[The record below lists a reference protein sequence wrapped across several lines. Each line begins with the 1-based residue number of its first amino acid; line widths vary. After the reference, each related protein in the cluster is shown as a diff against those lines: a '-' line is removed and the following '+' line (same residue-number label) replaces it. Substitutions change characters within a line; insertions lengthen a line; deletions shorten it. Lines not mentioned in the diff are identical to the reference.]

1 MTDDPQI
8 DILIGEQVLE
18 RRVAELGAEISAA
31 YEGKDLVCI
40 GVLKGCVPF
49 LADLI
54 RQIHQPLAV
63 DFLGLSSYGSGTES
77 SGVVRVTSDLCNPI
91 EDKDVLVVEDIV
103 DTGLT
108 MKYLLDNLAT
118 RKPKTVR
125 ICTLLHKPAKT
136 QVPIE
141 LDFVGFTIPNEF
153 VVGYGLDFAELY
165 RNLPYIGV
173 IRS

>member
-1 MTDDPQI
+1 MSEEPKI
-8 DILIGEQVLE
+8 DVLIGQEVLA
-18 RRVAELGAEISAA
+18 RRVAELGAEICAA
-31 YEGKDLVCI
+31 YEGQDLVCI

-54 RQIHQPLAV
+54 RHIDLPMAV

-77 SGVVRVTSDLCNPI
+77 SGVVRLTNDLSNPI
-91 EDKDVLVVEDIV
+91 EFKDVLVIEDIV

-108 MKYLLDNLAT
+108 MKYLLDNLET
-118 RKPKTVR
+118 RMPRTVR

-136 QVPIE
+136 QVAID
-141 LDFVGFTIPNEF
+141 LDFIGFTIPNEF